1 MANAILDQLI
11 AGMRAGGPDFGGPP
25 LEARASFAAL
35 LETMPEPAGV
45 AFTETSLG
53 GVPALECRADGT
65 SDDAVL
71 LYLHGGAYIAGSAR
85 GYRGLP
91 SSLGRAAGIRA
102 IALDYRLAPEAPF
115 PAAVDDV
122 VAAYGALIAQGID
135 PSRIVFAGD
144 SAGGGLTVAALIALR
159 HTGKPLPAAALL
171 LSPWVDLT
179 GESASWQSKADADP
193 SLTPAG
199 LAASA
204 GHYLQGQDAR
214 APLASPLFADLSGLP
229 PLMIQ
234 VGSSEILLDDATG
247 LAARAGA
254 AGTSV
259 RLEVW
264 SQMIH
269 VWQAFSFMLPEG
281 QQAIDAAGQFLR
293 DRLSA
298 AAAGGQ

>member
-11 AGMRAGGPDFGGPP
+11 AGMRAGGPDFSDPP
-25 LEARASFAAL
+25 LEVRATFAAL
-35 LETMPEPAGV
+35 LDTMPEPDGV
-45 AFTETSLG
+45 VFTETTLG

-65 SDDAVL
+65 SDDGVL
-71 LYLHGGAYIAGSAR
+71 LYLHGGGYVAGSAR

-91 SSLGRAAGIRA
+91 AALGRAAGIRA

-115 PAAVDDV
+115 PAPVDDV
-122 VAAYGALIAQGID
+122 LAAYDALIDQGV
-135 PSRIVFAGD
+135 PAARILLAGD
-144 SAGGGLTVAALIALR
+144 SAGGGLTMATLIALR
-159 HTGKPLPAAALL
+159 DAGKPAPGGALL

-179 GESASWQSKADADP
+179 GQSASWQSKADADP

-199 LAASA
+199 LAAAA

-214 APLASPLFADLSGLP
+214 APLASPLFADLSDLP

-264 SQMIH
+264 PQMIH

-281 QQAIDAAGQFLR
+281 QQAIDAAGQFFR
-293 DRLSA
+293 DRL
-298 AAAGGQ
+298 AGAQ